1 MSTSNTPQLCLV
13 LQSKPRASKTSKRY
27 SIGNIDF
34 FFKISQAET
43 GGGIKIYYDS
53 KPYPYLKFI
62 AQRYHYETGWYSEEE
77 ITDIAI
83 KWCSDN
89 MQEIIKKLK
98 ALDTY
103 IKIDESV
110 WRENENKRST

>member
-1 MSTSNTPQLCLV
+1 MTRNNTPQLCLV
-13 LQSKPRASKTSKRY
+13 LKTKPRASKTSRRY
-27 SIGNIDF
+27 TIGNIDF
-34 FFKISQAET
+34 FFKMSQAET
-43 GGGIKIYYDS
+43 GGGIKIYYDA
-53 KPYPYLKFI
+53 KPYPYLMFI
-62 AQRYHYETGWYSEEE
+62 AQKYHYKTGWYSDDE

-110 WRENENKRST
+110 WRENEKECSR